1 MEDKRGCIKT
11 KFIINF
17 RKPDEN
23 LVKDTAHLFD
33 NDKIAPNIASIS
45 IEFLKNLRPSFIS
58 PDLTASLNNVLN
70 EVLFGFSDKDF
81 LQSILSNNLD
91 KMVSLSASE
100 KLSLFDLKFLEA
112 FPNVLSNFAES
123 ASLDD
128 ILTNNLQSIFN
139 MHDGR
144 KLAKFE
150 AKLTDIFLNKYLNNL
165 DLDGQQNIFHTLG
178 RILNKPLYQT

>member
-1 MEDKRGCIKT
+1 MEDKRGCTKT

-70 EVLFGFSDKDF
+70 EVWFF
-81 LQSILSNNLD
+81 
-91 KMVSLSASE
+91 
-100 KLSLFDLKFLEA
+100 
-112 FPNVLSNFAES
+112 
-123 ASLDD
+123 
-128 ILTNNLQSIFN
+128 
-139 MHDGR
+139 R
-144 KLAKFE
+144 
-150 AKLTDIFLNKYLNNL
+150 
-165 DLDGQQNIFHTLG
+165 
-178 RILNKPLYQT
+178 

>member
-11 KFIINF
+11 KFIVNF

-91 KMVSLSASE
+91 KMVSLSSSE
-100 KLSLFDLKFLEA
+100 KLSLFDLKFLEE
-112 FPNVLSNFAES
+112 FPNVQ
-123 ASLDD
+123 
-128 ILTNNLQSIFN
+128 ILMICWLTTFKVYLICMKEENCQNLKQS
-139 MHDGR
+139 
-144 KLAKFE
+144 
-150 AKLTDIFLNKYLNNL
+150 
-165 DLDGQQNIFHTLG
+165 
-178 RILNKPLYQT
+178 